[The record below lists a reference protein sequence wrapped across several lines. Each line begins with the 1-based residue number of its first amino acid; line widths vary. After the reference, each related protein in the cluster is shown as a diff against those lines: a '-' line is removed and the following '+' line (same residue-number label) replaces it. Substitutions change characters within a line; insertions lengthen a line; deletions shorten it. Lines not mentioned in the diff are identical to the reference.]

1 MGKRQLGLAAIGGV
15 LASLTFLFAA
25 CGSTDDEATGEP
37 SAGEL
42 HVVGYSGLD
51 SAYEDALEP
60 AFEKS
65 FAGEGVS
72 FGNSFGPSDEQSR
85 AVAEGAPASV
95 VHFEQAGEMERLVEE
110 GVVDAN
116 WDEQLYGGI
125 AHDTAIVFIVRKGNP
140 KQIHNVRDI
149 LDRDVDVVTPNPFS
163 SDAGRWNL
171 MDVYA
176 TLIHERKTEAE
187 ALAGVKAVLEKAV
200 AQPDSAAEA
209 FAAFLRGQGDV
220 LLAYESEAIQAV
232 EAGKGERFQF
242 LVPHQTMLVE
252 TPIAVTNDAPE
263 PAAREF
269 LKFLWSEAGQILWA
283 KEGYRPVE
291 STLVNQERFFPRS
304 TFKIAR
310 FGGWGKVNDEFF
322 GEETGSVTRIER
334 ELGIPTGSPR

>member
-1 MGKRQLGLAAIGGV
+1 MGKRQLDLAAIGV
-15 LASLTFLFAA
+15 LASLAFLLPA
-25 CGSTDDEATGEP
+25 CGGTDEEATGEP
-37 SAGEL
+37 SAGKL
-42 HVVGYSGLD
+42 HVVGYPGLD

-60 AFEKS
+60 AFEKG
-65 FAGEGVS
+65 FAAEGVS
-72 FGNSFGPSDEQSR
+72 FDNSLGPSEEQSR
-85 AVAEGAPASV
+85 AVAEGAPASI
-95 VHFEQAGEMERLVEE
+95 VHFEQTGEMERLVEE

-116 WDEQLYGGI
+116 WDEQPYGGI
-125 AHDTAIVFIVRKGNP
+125 AHDTVVVFIVRRGNP

-149 LDRDVDVVTPNPFS
+149 LDRDVGVVTPNPFR

-187 ALAGVKAVLEKAV
+187 ALAGVKAVLEKTV

-209 FAAFLRGQGDV
+209 FAAFLKGQGDV

-232 EAGKGERFQF
+232 EAGEGKRFQF

-252 TPIAVTNDAPE
+252 TPIAVTADAPE
-263 PAAREF
+263 PAAGDF

-291 STLVNQERFFPRS
+291 STLVDQERFFPRDS
-304 TFKIAR
+304 FKIAR
-310 FGGWGKVNDEFF
+310 FGGWETVNEEFF
-322 GEETGSVTRIER
+322 DQETGSIAVIER
-334 ELGIPTGSPR
+334 ELGVPTG